1 MFALTGRAV
10 VAAAGT
16 AATAIDE
23 RASGMSFPA
32 IEAEGLRKSFGDVTA
47 LDGLSLTAPA
57 GSVLG
62 LLGPNGSG
70 KTTTVSILSTSLRP
84 DGGRA
89 TVRGLDVVA
98 DAPRVR
104 QVIGFAGQFAAV
116 DPNLTGREN
125 LTLIGRLSRVGR
137 GQSRVRAGEL
147 LDSFGLSAAADRLVR
162 TYSGGMR
169 RRLDVAAALLHRPPV
184 LFLDEPTTGLDPESR
199 FALWDTVRALAGS
212 GTTVLLTTQ
221 YLEEADALAD
231 QIVMISAG
239 KVADTGTP
247 AQLKARF
254 GTVVFRLDF
263 DGQGAAETAR
273 TVLAAAGYQ
282 PTRDSATVHVRSA
295 TGSGE
300 LTRVLRALDGQA
312 PDPVAVAVR
321 EPTLDDVFLSLTGAS
336 GPQSAPG
343 GGTPTA
349 IKEEGA
355 AA

>member
-1 MFALTGRAV
+1 M
-10 VAAAGT
+10 
-16 AATAIDE
+16 
-23 RASGMSFPA
+23 SGPA
-32 IEAEGLRKSFGDVTA
+32 IETHGLRKAFGDVTA
-47 LDGLSLTAPA
+47 LDGLSLAALP

-98 DAPRVR
+98 DAARVR
-104 QVIGFAGQFAAV
+104 RVIGFAGQFAAV

-137 GQSRVRAGEL
+137 RQSRVRAGEL

-169 RRLDVAAALLHRPPV
+169 RRLDVAAALLHQPPV

-199 FALWDTVRALAGS
+199 FALWDAVRDLARS

-231 QIVMISAG
+231 QIVVISAG
-239 KVADTGTP
+239 RIADTGTP
-247 AQLKARF
+247 AQLKSRF
-254 GTVVFRLDF
+254 GTAVFHLGF
-263 DGQGAAETAR
+263 DGQAGARTAE
-273 TVLAAAGYQ
+273 TVLAAAGYG
-282 PTRDSATVHVRSA
+282 PARDGAGIQVRSA
-295 TGSGE
+295 TGSGD
-300 LTRVLRALDGQA
+300 LTGILRALEGRA
-312 PDPVAVAVR
+312 PDPLTVAVR
-321 EPTLDDVFLSLTGAS
+321 EPTLDDVFLSLTG
-336 GPQSAPG
+336 
-343 GGTPTA
+343 GTA
-349 IKEEGA
+349 KGA
-355 AA
+355 MA